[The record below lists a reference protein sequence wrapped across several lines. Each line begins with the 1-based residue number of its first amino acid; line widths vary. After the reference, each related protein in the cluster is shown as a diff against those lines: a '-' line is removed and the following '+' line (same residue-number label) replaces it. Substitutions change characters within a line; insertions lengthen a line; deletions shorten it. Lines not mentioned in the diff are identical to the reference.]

1 MRRTLKPL
9 IMMGIGAAV
18 YSMNQTKSKTRK
30 MDWIRKIEKYDFDQ
44 LISKKQW
51 RKTRKK
57 VMKAIR

>member
-1 MRRTLKPL
+1 
-9 IMMGIGAAV
+9 MMGIGAAV

-30 MDWIRKIEKYDFDQ
+30 MDWIRKIETFDFDQ